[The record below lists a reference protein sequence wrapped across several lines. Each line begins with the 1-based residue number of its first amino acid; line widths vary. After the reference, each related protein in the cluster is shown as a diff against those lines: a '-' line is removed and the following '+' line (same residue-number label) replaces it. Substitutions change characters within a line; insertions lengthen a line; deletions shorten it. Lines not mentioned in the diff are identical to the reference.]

1 MNITTNTFVRT
12 PLGRIAAFDPA
23 SRLPG
28 ELKTLLRAIDN
39 PTSLDALSKQ
49 FPAWDNV
56 TQLFEQL
63 QQTRLIAEKV
73 VADQTSSG
81 YVNSQPYAVNL
92 LPDLELPDAGYPSGG
107 WPVTIP
113 MGLASSMGHGAH
125 R

>member
-1 MNITTNTFVRT
+1 MNITTGSFVRT

-28 ELKTLLRAIDN
+28 ELKTLLRAIDS

-63 QQTRLIAEKV
+63 QHTRLVAEKV
-73 VADQTSSG
+73 VADQTNSG
-81 YVNSQPYAVNL
+81 YVNDQPYAVNMS
-92 LPDLELPDAGYPSGG
+92 PDLELPDTIYPSGG
-107 WPVTIP
+107 WPVTIR
-113 MGLASSMGHGAH
+113 MGLASSMEHSAH